1 MKTTLIAASLLSA
14 LPYVA
19 AHGYLRQVA
28 IAGKIYRGNIPN
40 VSNFPSPIRAIND
53 ITPVK
58 GATNRAINCGKNA
71 KIAELVADAN
81 PGDELTFDWAGGDNG
96 LVSDLSISAMGTF
109 QLTDTD
115 NFSVAS

>member
-1 MKTTLIAASLLSA
+1 MKTTLFGISLISA

-19 AHGYLRQVA
+19 AHGYLRQIA

-40 VSNFPSPIRAIND
+40 VSNFPSPVRAID
-53 ITPVK
+53 DPSPVK
-58 GATNRAINCGKNA
+58 GATNRAVNCGQNA

-96 LVSDLSISAMGTF
+96 KVRT
-109 QLTDTD
+109 
-115 NFSVAS
+115 ASCTI

>member
-71 KIAELVADAN
+71 KIAELVAVVGTAP
-81 PGDELTFDWAGGDNG
+81 PGSAPGEVGGDW
-96 LVSDLSISAMGTF
+96 SAST
-109 QLTDTD
+109 
-115 NFSVAS
+115 